1 MVLAAPVFLDPA
13 VIPRLRRSL
22 WPALLITLLAG
33 GLARAQAADA
43 PSDQQAR
50 LLKQSVVAFNAAAF
64 AVRETGEVLPPHIE
78 VLFEVPTRG
87 ERLHAHHLPGW
98 LRVSL
103 DRLPPV
109 EHLYTDSE
117 WHALVDGAL
126 QVLLTAPFS
135 PGSHTL
141 AVTFKGIDRNGKPYL
156 RTKSFSL
163 ESPRSTEHY
172 VIRFHAAPGEE
183 PSLSLDSL
191 GESLL
196 RPRPG
201 TAAGSL
207 AYRIGRFD
215 AASGN
220 PHGAAGVLLAA
231 LQNGLAGEYRSDAQL
246 LLAEAYGT
254 LGAPEEAEALLERLA
269 SETSDAS
276 LRARA
281 WFFIER
287 IAYQDGRHDRVIQ
300 AYARIGSALPSD
312 LVGEARTLAGLSALA
327 LRSFAQAEELFRAV
341 PKSSADAPLAT
352 FGLAQALA
360 GQGDAFTAITS
371 FTKLTQS
378 RSLFTTAVQSG
389 VSSYAHAALGFQL
402 LEQAR
407 YREAVEELAQVPSDH
422 PMSHASLFAIG
433 WCLSKSGEHVKAIAV
448 FDDLLTRAPDGQY
461 AHEARLA
468 AAASYADLRAPT
480 RSVAAY
486 RTALDALGESAAELD
501 RLRAVVR
508 GPTWDPLSDYEADF
522 PASARRLVRETPQ
535 VALALTRYRWLVQI
549 ERDLRRTIADFP
561 GFLKIPSSNT
571 LGGRLNTKD
580 GSHLVAQGQEL
591 LTRIEVVNRESRKT
605 LAALILDAVDRER
618 NRVEDWSVAASLGI
632 ARNLRDD
639 IGREGLSLE

>member
-1 MVLAAPVFLDPA
+1 
-13 VIPRLRRSL
+13 
-22 WPALLITLLAG
+22 LLAVG
-33 GLARAQAADA
+33 VSLAHAAET
-43 PSDQQAR
+43 PSDRQAR
-50 LLKQSVVAFNAAAF
+50 LLKQSVVAFSAAAF
-64 AVRETGEVLPPHIE
+64 AIRETGDAIPPHTEILYE
-78 VLFEVPTRG
+78 IPTRG
-87 ERLHAHHLPGW
+87 EPLHAHHLPGW
-98 LRVSL
+98 LRIAL
-103 DRLPPV
+103 DRLPSV
-109 EHLYTDSE
+109 EHFYTDPE

-126 QVLLTAPFS
+126 HVLLTAPFS

-163 ESPRSTEHY
+163 ESAHPTEHY
-172 VIRFHAAPGEE
+172 VLRFHAAPNEE
-183 PSLSLDSL
+183 PSLSLESL

-201 TAAGSL
+201 GPTAGNL
-207 AYRIGRFD
+207 AYRIGRFE

-220 PHGAAGVLLAA
+220 PHGAASALLAA
-231 LQNGLAGEYRSDAQL
+231 LQHGLSEEYQADARL

-269 SETSDAS
+269 TETSDES

-287 IAYQDGRHDRVIQ
+287 IAYQDGRHDRVIE
-300 AYARIGSALPSD
+300 AHARLGSALAPD
-312 LVGEARTLAGLSALA
+312 LVGEAHALAGLSALA
-327 LRSFAQAEELFRAV
+327 LRAFAQAGEFFRAV
-341 PKSSADAPLAT
+341 PKSSADGPLAA
-352 FGLAQALA
+352 FGQAQALA
-360 GQGDAFTAITS
+360 GQGDAFTALTS
-371 FTKLTQS
+371 FTKLTQT
-378 RSLFTTAVQSG
+378 RSLFSVIQSG
-389 VSSYAHAALGFQL
+389 VSSHAHAALGFQL

-407 YREAVEELAQVPSDH
+407 YQEAVGELGRVPSDH

-448 FDDLLTRAPDGQY
+448 FDDLLTRAPDGPY

-486 RTALDALGESAAELD
+486 RTALDALGESATALD

-508 GPTWDPLSDYEADF
+508 VPAWDPLSDYEAGF
-522 PASARRLVRETPQ
+522 PASARRLVRDTPS

-561 GFLKIPSSNT
+561 RFLTTPSANT
-571 LGGRLNTKD
+571 LGGRLHSMD
-580 GSHLVAQGQEL
+580 GSQLIAQGQEL
-591 LTRIEVVNRESRKT
+591 LTRIEVVARESRKA
-605 LAALILDAVDRER
+605 LALLIVDAVDQER
-618 NRVEDWSVAASLGI
+618 DRIEDWSVAASLGI

>member
-1 MVLAAPVFLDPA
+1 MLHAAPVFLDLA
-13 VIPRLRRSL
+13 VVPCLRRSL
-22 WPALLITLLAG
+22 RPAFLLLLLAG
-33 GLARAQAADA
+33 GLSVAHAAEA
-43 PSDQQAR
+43 PSDRQAR
-50 LLKQSVVAFNAAAF
+50 LLKQSVVAFNASAF
-64 AVRETGEVLPPHIE
+64 AIRETGDAVPPHIE
-78 VLFEVPTRG
+78 ILFEVPPRG

-141 AVTFKGIDRNGKPYL
+141 AVTFKGIDRNGKAYL

-172 VIRFHAAPGEE
+172 VLRFHAAPGEE

-191 GESLL
+191 GQSLL
-196 RPRPG
+196 RPTSSAP
-201 TAAGSL
+201 TAGSL
-207 AYRIGRFD
+207 AYRIGRFE

-220 PHGAAGVLLAA
+220 PHLAASVLLAA
-231 LQNGLAGEYRSDAQL
+231 LQNGLSDEYRSDAHL
-246 LLAEAYGT
+246 LLAELYGT

-269 SETSDAS
+269 AETSDAS

-281 WFFIER
+281 WLFIER

-300 AYARIGSALPSD
+300 AYTRIGSALPSS

-327 LRSFAQAEELFRAV
+327 LRAFPQAEEFFRGV

-352 FGLAQALA
+352 FGQAQALA

-371 FTKLTQS
+371 FSKLTQS
-378 RSLFTTAVQSG
+378 RSLFSSGQTG
-389 VSSYAHAALGFQL
+389 VSSHAHAALGFQL
-402 LEQAR
+402 LEQGR
-407 YREAVEELAQVPSDH
+407 YQEAVNQLARVPPDH
-422 PMSHASLFAIG
+422 PMSDASLFAIG

-448 FDDLLTRAPDGQY
+448 FDDLLARAPDGPY

-486 RTALDALGESAAELD
+486 RSALDALGESAAALD
-501 RLRAVVR
+501 RLRVVVR
-508 GPTWDPLSDYEADF
+508 GPTWDPLSEYEANF
-522 PASARRLVRETPQ
+522 PPSARRLVRETPE

-549 ERDLRRTIADFP
+549 ERDLRRTINDFP
-561 GFLKIPSSNT
+561 GFLRTPSSST

-580 GSHLVAQGQEL
+580 GSHLIAQGQDL

-605 LAALILDAVDRER
+605 LASLILDAVDRER